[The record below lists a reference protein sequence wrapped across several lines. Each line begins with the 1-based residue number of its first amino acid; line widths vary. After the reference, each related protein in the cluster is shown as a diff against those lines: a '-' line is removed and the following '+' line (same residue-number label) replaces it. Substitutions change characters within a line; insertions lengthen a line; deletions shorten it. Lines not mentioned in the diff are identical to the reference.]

1 MKLRRLFAVTF
12 GAGAADHKRE
22 APTVGLEIAHVM
34 TELRTKTL
42 RRLAFAVAACLLLS
56 SCSERP
62 APAKPGSGEKA
73 DSAVSFVNKVW
84 RVSESSGVAPG
95 TLYVFLSEGTLV
107 ITSPN
112 SKPALGR
119 WKYEDKALT
128 MVEEGIPYKIDVL
141 KLSKHQFRIRS
152 NNPGEPVNITLVP
165 AEVPSPDVL

>member
-1 MKLRRLFAVTF
+1 VKLRRLFAVTF

-42 RRLAFAVAACLLLS
+42 RGLAFVVAACLLLS

-62 APAKPGSGEKA
+62 APTKRGSGEKS
-73 DSAVSFVNKVW
+73 DVSFVNIVW
-84 RVSESSGVAPG
+84 RVSESSGVASG

-119 WKYEDKALT
+119 WKYEDKVLT
-128 MVEEGIPYKIDVL
+128 MVEEGISYKIDVL
-141 KLSKHQFRIRS
+141 KLSKHEFRIRS

-165 AEVPSPDVL
+165 AGVPSPDVR

>member
-1 MKLRRLFAVTF
+1 MF
-12 GAGAADHKRE
+12 
-22 APTVGLEIAHVM
+22 M
-34 TELRTKTL
+34 TELLTKRL
-42 RRLAFAVAACLLLS
+42 RNLAVVVVVSLFVF

-62 APAKPGSGEKA
+62 GPAERRSGETA

-84 RVSESSGVAPG
+84 RVSESSGVASG

-141 KLSKHQFRIRS
+141 KLSKHEFRIRS

-165 AEVPSPDVL
+165 AGVPSPDVR

>member
-1 MKLRRLFAVTF
+1 
-12 GAGAADHKRE
+12 
-22 APTVGLEIAHVM
+22 M

-42 RRLAFAVAACLLLS
+42 RGLAFVVAVCLLLS

-62 APAKPGSGEKA
+62 APAERSSGETA

-84 RVSESSGVAPG
+84 RVSESSSVAPG

-112 SKPALGR
+112 SKPALGK

-128 MVEEGIPYKIDVL
+128 MVEEGISYNIDVL
-141 KLSKHQFRIRS
+141 KLSKDEFKIRS

-165 AEVPSPDVL
+165 AGVPSPDVR